1 MYSEKKT
8 GVSEQKIDFGIWALA
23 RSRSFWEA
31 TNMKVTSP
39 WSLDT
44 GDGNEEIRWRLHG
57 MEELIHN
64 NLNDDEQASELVM
77 S

>member
-1 MYSEKKT
+1 
-8 GVSEQKIDFGIWALA
+8 
-23 RSRSFWEA
+23 
-31 TNMKVTSP
+31 MKVTSS

-64 NLNDDEQASELVM
+64 DLKENEQASELVI
-77 S
+77 SWFR